1 MKREELMDAIGQLPE
16 DMIEATARKR
26 ERKSVYW
33 APLAAV
39 AACLCVMLTI
49 PMLPAAAEKNA
60 MAESPM
66 EMAPGSVLMDSMV
79 SDKDNAYGA
88 AQAEFRATVVEVHD
102 DYLLVEPAED
112 TWERTSAD
120 RIEVRIPADADSQT
134 FQKGDQVRITYS
146 GVLLE
151 SYPARAQN
159 VTGIERLG

>member
-16 DMIEATARKR
+16 DMIEETARKR
-26 ERKSVYW
+26 DKRRIYW

-49 PMLPAAAEKNA
+49 PMLPASAEKNA
-60 MAESPM
+60 AAESPM
-66 EMAPGSVLMDSMV
+66 EMAPESELMDSVV
-79 SDKDNAYGA
+79 SNKGNAYGS

-102 DYLLVEPAED
+102 NYLLVEPAED
-112 TWERTSAD
+112 AWERTSAD
-120 RIEVRIPADADSQT
+120 RIEVTIPADADAQT